1 METGRRERKK
11 QLTRQALVTAAIR
24 LFDERGYDRTTVAE
38 IAEAADVSK
47 RTFFLHFPTKEDVLL
62 ADAEV
67 RTGLALRAIEDR
79 SPAASVREVLA
90 AAADSMI
97 ANVSATELPS
107 GLAALR
113 AELVVTNPAVQ
124 ARMLHVLFSA
134 QTRLADALHR
144 AYPDLLDATSAAATV
159 GALMGAINAA
169 AITSLSLGQAPR
181 ETRRAM
187 QRAAEMALRATDSLT

>member
-1 METGRRERKK
+1 M
-11 QLTRQALVTAAIR
+11 AAAIR

-67 RTGLALRAIEDR
+67 RAGLALQAIADR

-124 ARMLHVLFSA
+124 ARMLHVMFNA
-134 QTRLADALHR
+134 QTELAGALHR
-144 AYPDLLDATSAAATV
+144 AYPDQLDETSSAALV

-169 AITSLSLGQAPR
+169 AITSFSLGQHPR

-187 QRAAEMALRATDSLT
+187 QRAAEVALRSADSHS